1 MMVSKLPLC
10 VTAGLVLCQPN
21 VVSEDITQ
29 QNMPYS
35 QVEQSQIDEVVED
48 MFAPT
53 YSREI
58 PSLETMEYV
67 QGYYEYKEEQ
77 KRLEQERIAEKQR
90 RLEEE
95 QRKLEEQ
102 YKYQQWLNSFD
113 RQGYRQTYYSVV
125 EGETRLGSGYG
136 INSLEV
142 RNINNVMHFND
153 SVYGW
158 LPIYAVNMDEVTAS
172 GADSKGT
179 WNLYGS
185 VIEIK
190 DQNNNSKL
198 GIVLDACGACRYAN
212 KIDLWVYDNQT
223 SLDVK
228 NLDWKYIRKGWN
240 EYIE

>member
-1 MMVSKLPLC
+1 MVSNLPLC
-10 VTAGLVLCQPN
+10 IAAGLIACQLN
-21 VVSEDITQ
+21 EVSEDITQ
-29 QNMPYS
+29 QSIPYS
-35 QVEQSQIDEVVED
+35 QVEQSQINEVVKD

-67 QGYYEYKEEQ
+67 QGYYRYKEEQERLEQERLAEERRRLEEEQ
-77 KRLEQERIAEKQR
+77 KRLE
-90 RLEEE
+90 E
-95 QRKLEEQ
+95 QRKYEE
-102 YKYQQWLNSFD
+102 WLNSFN
-113 RQGYRQTYYSVV
+113 RQNYRQTYYSVA
-125 EGETRLGSGYG
+125 EGETSLGSGYT

-142 RNINNVMHFND
+142 RNIDNVMHFND

-172 GADSKGT
+172 GANSKGI

-212 KIDLWVYDNQT
+212 KIDLWVYDNQA

>member
-1 MMVSKLPLC
+1 MVSKLPLC

-21 VVSEDITQ
+21 VVSEDIAQ
-29 QNMPYS
+29 QNIPYS

-48 MFAPT
+48 MLAPAYT
-53 YSREI
+53 REI
-58 PSLETMEYV
+58 PNLETLEYV
-67 QGYYEYKEEQ
+67 QGYYKYKEEQ
-77 KRLEQERIAEKQR
+77 ERLEQERITEEQR

-102 YKYQQWLNSFD
+102 YKYQQWLNSFN
-113 RQGYRQTYYSVV
+113 RQGYRQTYYSVA
-125 EGETRLGSGYG
+125 EGETRLGSGYD
-136 INSLEV
+136 INSSEV

-172 GADSKGT
+172 GTNSKGI

-212 KIDLWVYDNQT
+212 KIDLWVYDNQA

>member
-1 MMVSKLPLC
+1 M
-10 VTAGLVLCQPN
+10 
-21 VVSEDITQ
+21 
-29 QNMPYS
+29 
-35 QVEQSQIDEVVED
+35 
-48 MFAPT
+48 
-53 YSREI
+53 
-58 PSLETMEYV
+58 
-67 QGYYEYKEEQ
+67 
-77 KRLEQERIAEKQR
+77 
-90 RLEEE
+90 EEE

-102 YKYQQWLNSFD
+102 YKYQQWLNSFN

-136 INSLEV
+136 INSPEV

-158 LPIYAVNMDEVTAS
+158 LPIYAVNMNEVTAS
-172 GADSKGT
+172 GTNSKGI

-212 KIDLWVYDNQT
+212 KIDLWVYNNQA

>member
-1 MMVSKLPLC
+1 MVSKLPLC

-21 VVSEDITQ
+21 VVSEDIAQ
-29 QNMPYS
+29 QNIPYS

-48 MFAPT
+48 MLAPAYT
-53 YSREI
+53 REI
-58 PSLETMEYV
+58 PNLETLEYV
-67 QGYYEYKEEQ
+67 QGYYKYKEEQ
-77 KRLEQERIAEKQR
+77 ERLEQERITEEQR

-113 RQGYRQTYYSVV
+113 RQGYRQTYYSVT
-125 EGETRLGSGYG
+125 EGETRLGSGYN
-136 INSLEV
+136 INSSEV

-158 LPIYAVNMDEVTAS
+158 LPIYAVNMDEVTVS
-172 GADSKGT
+172 GTNSKGI

-212 KIDLWVYDNQT
+212 KIDLWVYDNQA

-228 NLDWKYIRKGWN
+228 NLNWKYIRKGWD